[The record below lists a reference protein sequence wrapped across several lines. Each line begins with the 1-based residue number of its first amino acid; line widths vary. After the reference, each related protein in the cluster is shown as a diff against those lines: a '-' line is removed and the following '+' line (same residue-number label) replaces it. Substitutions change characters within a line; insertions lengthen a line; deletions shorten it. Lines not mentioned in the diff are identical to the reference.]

1 MLSTCLKIIIIIII
15 IIIVFL
21 LLYHHIYWN
30 DLTSDIEAITFCL
43 NQILISQIMLND
55 SFKANVH

>member
-1 MLSTCLKIIIIIII
+1 MLSTCLKII